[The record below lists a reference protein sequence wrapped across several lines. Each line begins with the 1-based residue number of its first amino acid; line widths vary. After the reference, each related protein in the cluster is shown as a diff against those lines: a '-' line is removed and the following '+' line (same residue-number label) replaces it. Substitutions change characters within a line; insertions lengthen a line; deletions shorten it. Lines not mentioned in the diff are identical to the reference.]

1 MTTSSFS
8 HIVNEA
14 VPSVPIL
21 LGPSAEE
28 FLEALILPQGGV
40 VDQWRVTQ
48 IRYTPG
54 RSLVVRYQA
63 QVRWRDGNSTRETL
77 VATAGLN
84 VPEDVP
90 VLSADGVEIA
100 VWTFPNDPFLPGLA
114 TAAGPDRVIQLLGQ
128 VGIEAGAVKLR
139 LRAYRPGRR
148 AVIEARTPGARLF
161 IKVVRPDEAPGLQHK
176 HAELAKTV
184 PVPHSHGWNEELGL
198 VALQAMPGKPLSK
211 ALSSGKRRLP
221 AAEQFVALL
230 GSLPAPSSP
239 STPVPGPHERVAFHT
254 ALLKAVTP
262 EIAGRI
268 DEAAARTSVEST
280 ENAVPVHGDFH
291 SSQILV
297 RGADVAGLI
306 DVDTA
311 GAGSRSNDLA
321 VLLAHMSVVGLT
333 TGARRHIDHYGA
345 GLIDHFDALVDP
357 GDLRRKVAK
366 AVLAFATGPFRV
378 NLPRW
383 RAQTER
389 RLALAERW
397 IRSADV
403 V

>member
-8 HIVNEA
+8 HIVDEA

-139 LRAYRPGRR
+139 LRAYRPRPQGRHR
-148 AVIEARTPGARLF
+148 GE
-161 IKVVRPDEAPGLQHK
+161 
-176 HAELAKTV
+176 
-184 PVPHSHGWNEELGL
+184 N
-198 VALQAMPGKPLSK
+198 
-211 ALSSGKRRLP
+211 
-221 AAEQFVALL
+221 
-230 GSLPAPSSP
+230 
-239 STPVPGPHERVAFHT
+239 
-254 ALLKAVTP
+254 
-262 EIAGRI
+262 AGR
-268 DEAAARTSVEST
+268 
-280 ENAVPVHGDFH
+280 P
-291 SSQILV
+291 
-297 RGADVAGLI
+297 
-306 DVDTA
+306 
-311 GAGSRSNDLA
+311 
-321 VLLAHMSVVGLT
+321 
-333 TGARRHIDHYGA
+333 
-345 GLIDHFDALVDP
+345 
-357 GDLRRKVAK
+357 
-366 AVLAFATGPFRV
+366 PFY
-378 NLPRW
+378 
-383 RAQTER
+383 
-389 RLALAERW
+389 
-397 IRSADV
+397 
-403 V
+403 